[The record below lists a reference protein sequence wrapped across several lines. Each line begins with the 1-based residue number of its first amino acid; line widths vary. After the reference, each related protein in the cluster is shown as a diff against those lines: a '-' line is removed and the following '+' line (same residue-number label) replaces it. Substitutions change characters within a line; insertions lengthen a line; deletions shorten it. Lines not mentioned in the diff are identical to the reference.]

1 MIPVCKRVCYIFR
14 TEALPTILPLNM
26 IGILLRKN
34 FLHLL
39 LVLNMW
45 RRSPSFLR
53 FSKAVN
59 LGLILAGCG
68 LFVFQLNGYVTERR
82 DGPKIVVTKEWGDVK
97 TIVIPSQGSL
107 EYKVAVEEGGVFEY
121 EWMTPGTE
129 LFFDFHGEE
138 FDAAPDEFTSFKV
151 ATDSRSSGFLTTP
164 FTGRAGWY
172 WRNEGDEAT
181 VITL

>member
-1 MIPVCKRVCYIFR
+1 MWIVCFPVERLCDGTAGWTGNCGHQRV
-14 TEALPTILPLNM
+14 
-26 IGILLRKN
+26 
-34 FLHLL
+34 
-39 LVLNMW
+39 
-45 RRSPSFLR
+45 
-53 FSKAVN
+53 
-59 LGLILAGCG
+59 
-68 LFVFQLNGYVTERR
+68 
-82 DGPKIVVTKEWGDVK
+82 GDVK

-107 EYKVAVEEGGVFEY
+107 EYKVAVEEGRVFEY

>member
-82 DGPKIVVTKEWGDVK
+82 DGPEIVVTKEWGDVK

-129 LFFDFHGEE
+129 LFFDFHGKSLMPRRMSLHHSKLRLI
-138 FDAAPDEFTSFKV
+138 AG
-151 ATDSRSSGFLTTP
+151 RQGF
-164 FTGRAGWY
+164 
-172 WRNEGDEAT
+172 
-181 VITL
+181 